1 MTWLL
6 ILGLAIPPE
15 YVLVTKQHPYPSYE
29 SCKAALDAAMAK
41 QPEKGVIRIGRC
53 TKGTQA

>member
-15 YVLVTKQHPYPSYE
+15 YVLVTKSYPHPTYE
-29 SCKAALDAAMAK
+29 ACKLALDEAMSK
-41 QPEKGVIRIGRC
+41 PPEKGVIRIGRC
-53 TKGTQA
+53 KPGVEA